1 MICPACVVEI
11 PDEDLFCENCGI
23 KLGDSAPELPQAKC
37 ICGAPAS
44 ETDEDGFCLRC
55 GLRAHRS
62 SPIEV
67 TREPQPSDHIE
78 QQLSPN
84 FAAVSDRGR
93 RHTKNED
100 RFGILESNGAYAF
113 VVCDGVST
121 SQTAEVASTVV
132 ADAVLA
138 SLSAALGATTP
149 LEPAAAI
156 RQAIA
161 AGAAA
166 LNARANPYLEENP
179 PSTTVVVALVAA
191 GVATIGWLGDS
202 RAYWI
207 DLPNSP
213 SAAVAIP
220 LTQDHSWLNSVVGSG
235 EMTPELAAKSPQ
247 AHAITRWLG
256 ADANEDLEIDVVRHP
271 LPASNGILLL
281 ATDGLWNYF
290 PTSEAMAALVQNAI
304 QNEVQNA
311 GKDGKDALAIAR
323 QLVEQA
329 NRRGGHDNIT
339 AAVLHHHQP
348 ESGEPAREV

>member
-23 KLGDSAPELPQAKC
+23 KLGDSAPETPQAKC
-37 ICGAPAS
+37 VCGAPAS

-55 GLRAHRS
+55 GLRAHRTAS
-62 SPIEV
+62 SESP
-67 TREPQPSDHIE
+67 REPQPSDHIE

-93 RHTKNED
+93 RHAKNED
-100 RFGILESNGAYAF
+100 RFAILESSGACAL

-121 SQTAEVASTVV
+121 SQNAEVASTVV
-132 ADAVLA
+132 TNTVLE
-138 SLSAALGATTP
+138 SLSLSLGSANP
-149 LEPAAAI
+149 LDPAAAV

-166 LNARANPYLEENP
+166 LNAHANPYTEENP
-179 PSTTVVVALVAA
+179 PSTTVVAALVAA
-191 GVATIGWLGDS
+191 GAATIGWLGDS

-207 DLPNSP
+207 DLTDP
-213 SAAVAIP
+213 SEAAVAQQ
-220 LTQDHSWLNSVVGSG
+220 LTQDHSWLNAVVGSG

-256 ADANEDLEIDVVRHP
+256 ADAVEDLEIDIVRHP

-281 ATDGLWNYF
+281 CTDGLWNYF
-290 PTSEAMAALVQNAI
+290 PTPEAVAALVQNASR
-304 QNEVQNA
+304 NGE
-311 GKDGKDALAIAR
+311 DALAIAS
-323 QLVEQA
+323 QLVDLA

-339 AAVLHHHQP
+339 AAVLQHYQP
-348 ESGEPAREV
+348 KSGEPAREV

>member
-23 KLGDSAPELPQAKC
+23 KLGDSAPEVPQAKC
-37 ICGAPAS
+37 VCGAPAS

-55 GLRAHRS
+55 GLRNHRTVS
-62 SPIEV
+62 SETP
-67 TREPQPSDHIE
+67 REPQPSDHIE
-78 QQLSPN
+78 QQLSPS

-100 RFGILESNGAYAF
+100 RFGILAWNGAYAI

-121 SQTAEVASTVV
+121 SQNAEVASTVV
-132 ADAVLA
+132 TAAVLE
-138 SLSAALGATTP
+138 SLSAALSATTP

-156 RQAIA
+156 RQAIT

-166 LNARANPYLEENP
+166 LNAHANPYLEENP
-179 PSTTVVVALVAA
+179 PSTTVVAALVAA
-191 GVATIGWLGDS
+191 GAATIGWLGDS

-207 DLPNSP
+207 DLSDLPESP
-213 SAAVAIP
+213 APAEATQ
-220 LTQDHSWLNSVVGSG
+220 LTQDHSWLNAVVGSG

-256 ADANEDLEIDVVRHP
+256 ADAAEELEIDIVRHP
-271 LPASNGILLL
+271 LPESNGILLL
-281 ATDGLWNYF
+281 STDGLWNYF
-290 PTSEAMAALVQNAI
+290 PTPEAMAALILNASR
-304 QNEVQNA
+304 NGE
-311 GKDGKDALAIAR
+311 DALAIAR
-323 QLVEQA
+323 QLVDLA

-339 AAVLHHHQP
+339 AAVLQHHQP
-348 ESGEPAREV
+348 KSGEPAKEV